1 MNKDIILIIISTYLF
16 IGIIHIII
24 IKLFGGYYARDFK
37 GFWNTLGLLL
47 TSPIIFIF
55 VLITAVIEIPFII
68 VKFIYEFI
76 RYDIP
81 YYIEIITQRRNRK

>member
-55 VLITAVIEIPFII
+55 VLYYNYSLII
-68 VKFIYEFI
+68 KEFKI
-76 RYDIP
+76 KLAFLSLATKSI
-81 YYIEIITQRRNRK
+81 